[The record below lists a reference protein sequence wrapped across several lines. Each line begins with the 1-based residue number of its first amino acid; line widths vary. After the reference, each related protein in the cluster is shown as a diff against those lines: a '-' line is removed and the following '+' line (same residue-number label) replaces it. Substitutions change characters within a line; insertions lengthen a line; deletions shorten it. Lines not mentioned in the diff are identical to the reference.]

1 MKNLYNKLFTIT
13 IALILAS
20 CSSNTEEAVVN
31 EAASESIQEESNNET
46 ASDNLFY
53 QVPTPNEL
61 FAVLKNSN
69 VAYNRENLSDV
80 SNASNYLTKASKA
93 LNFGVYTADL
103 AYVTSLGQMD
113 DASKFFETVRNL
125 SKDLEIENAVDEV
138 IMQRL
143 QSNLENSNPDSL
155 FYLSNETYYNAYS
168 YLEENDRR
176 DVLGMIVVGGWIEGL
191 NIILN
196 LEPYSEGSEVCQRI
210 ADQKLTLE
218 NLLIFTSTIENDQLA
233 EIVGELSVI
242 EEIFNYVSDDV
253 DETESSESSE
263 FTSSES
269 ADGVMIFGGGESNS
283 INEKQFNELKSI
295 VLDLRTS
302 IIEGS

>member
-1 MKNLYNKLFTIT
+1 MKILYTQFLIT
-13 IALILAS
+13 IFAFSITS
-20 CSSNTEEAVVN
+20 CSNSNEAEVP
-31 EAASESIQEESNNET
+31 AASEEVVGQIEEESTSEVLE
-46 ASDNLFY
+46 DHMFY

-61 FAVLKNSN
+61 FAVLKNAE
-69 VAYNRENLSDV
+69 VAYNRENLNDI
-80 SNASNYLTKASKA
+80 SNVNKYETKASKA

-103 AYVTSLGQMD
+103 AYITSLGQMD
-113 DASKFFETVRNL
+113 DASKFFETIRNL

-138 IMQRL
+138 ILKRL
-143 QSNLENSNPDSL
+143 QSNLENSNADSL

-176 DVLGMIVVGGWIEGL
+176 DVLAMIVVGGWIEGL

-196 LEPYSEGSEVCQRI
+196 LEPYSDGSEVCQRI

-218 NLLIFTSTIENDQLA
+218 NLMIFTSTIENDQLS
-233 EIVGELSVI
+233 EIVGELSAI
-242 EEIFNYVSDDV
+242 EEVFN
-253 DETESSESSE
+253 SEIIEEEAEAEVTE

-269 ADGVMIFGGGESNS
+269 EDGVMIFGGGVSSS
-283 INEKQFNELKSI
+283 ISEAQFNELKSI

-302 IIEGS
+302 IIEGI

>member
-1 MKNLYNKLFTIT
+1 MKNLKYKLFTIT
-13 IALILAS
+13 IALFLAS
-20 CSSNTEEAVVN
+20 CSSKTEETVAN
-31 EAASESIQEESNNET
+31 EAVSETIQEESNEESV
-46 ASDNLFY
+46 ADNLFY

-69 VAYNRENLSDV
+69 VSYNRENLSDV

-113 DASKFFETVRNL
+113 DASKFFETVRSL

-138 IMQRL
+138 IMKRL
-143 QSNLENSNPDSL
+143 QTNLENSNADSL

-168 YLEENDRR
+168 YLEENGRR

-196 LEPYSEGSEVCQRI
+196 LGPYSEGSEVCQRI

-233 EIVGELSVI
+233 EIVGELSAI
-242 EEIFNYVSDDV
+242 EEIFNNVSDI
-253 DETESSESSE
+253 DETEISESIE
-263 FTSSES
+263 LTSSES
-269 ADGVMIFGGGESNS
+269 ADGVMIFGGGETNS
-283 INEKQFNELKSI
+283 INEEQFNQLKSI

>member
-1 MKNLYNKLFTIT
+1 MKTLYTYLLIT
-13 IALILAS
+13 FFALSISS
-20 CSSNTEEAVVN
+20 CSNSNESEVSDSDEVVTQAVEDSTTDDV
-31 EAASESIQEESNNET
+31 
-46 ASDNLFY
+46 DNHMFY

-61 FAVLKNSN
+61 FAVLKNAEVS
-69 VAYNRENLSDV
+69 YNRENLNDI
-80 SNASNYLTKASKA
+80 SNVNKYETKASKA

-113 DASKFFETVRNL
+113 DASKFFETIRTM

-138 IMQRL
+138 VLKRL
-143 QSNLENSNPDSL
+143 QSNLENSNADSL

-176 DVLGMIVVGGWIEGL
+176 DVLALIVVGGWIEGL

-196 LEPYSEGSEVCQRI
+196 LEPYREGSEVCQRI

-218 NLLIFTSTIENDQLA
+218 NLLVFTSSIENDQLS
-233 EIVGELSVI
+233 EIIGELASI
-242 EEIFNYVSDDV
+242 EEVFNDSNSDED
-253 DETESSESSE
+253 SESAE
-263 FTSSES
+263 FTSNESE
-269 ADGVMIFGGGESNS
+269 DGVMIFGGGVSSSLSEN
-283 INEKQFNELKSI
+283 QFNELKSI

-302 IIEGS
+302 IVEGI

>member
-1 MKNLYNKLFTIT
+1 MKTLYTYFLIT
-13 IALILAS
+13 FFAFNIAS
-20 CSSNTEEAVVN
+20 CSNSKESEVSDAGEVVN
-31 EAASESIQEESNNET
+31 QAVEDSKT
-46 ASDNLFY
+46 DDVDNHMFY

-61 FAVLKNSN
+61 FAVLKNAEVS
-69 VAYNRENLSDV
+69 YNRENLNDI
-80 SNASNYLTKASKA
+80 SNVNKYETKASKA

-113 DASKFFETVRNL
+113 DASKFFETIRTM

-138 IMQRL
+138 VLKRL
-143 QSNLENSNPDSL
+143 QSNLENSNADSL

-176 DVLGMIVVGGWIEGL
+176 DVLALIVVGGWIEGL

-218 NLLIFTSTIENDQLA
+218 NLLVFTSSIENDQLS
-233 EIVGELSVI
+233 EIIGELSSI
-242 EEIFNYVSDDV
+242 EEVFNDS
-253 DETESSESSE
+253 SSEEDAESAE
-263 FTSSES
+263 FTSNESE
-269 ADGVMIFGGGESNS
+269 DGVMIFGGGVSSSLSEN
-283 INEKQFNELKSI
+283 QFNELKSI

-302 IIEGS
+302 IVEGI

>member
-1 MKNLYNKLFTIT
+1 MKNLNNKLFTIT
-13 IALILAS
+13 IALFLAS

-31 EAASESIQEESNNET
+31 EAVSETIQEEPDNES
-46 ASDNLFY
+46 AADNLFY

-61 FAVLKNSN
+61 FAVLKNSG

-113 DASKFFETVRNL
+113 DASKFFETVRSL
-125 SKDLEIENAVDEV
+125 SKDLEIENAVDEI
-138 IMQRL
+138 IMKRL
-143 QSNLENSNPDSL
+143 QSNLENSNADSL

-196 LEPYSEGSEVCQRI
+196 LEPYSDGSEVCQRI

-233 EIVGELSVI
+233 EIVGELSSI

-253 DETESSESSE
+253 DDTESSESSD
-263 FTSSES
+263 FTTSES
-269 ADGVMIFGGGESNS
+269 ADGVMMFGGGESNS
-283 INEKQFNELKSI
+283 INEEQFNELKSI

>member
-13 IALILAS
+13 IALIIAS

-31 EAASESIQEESNNET
+31 EAASEPTQEESNNET

-168 YLEENDRR
+168 YLEENGRR

-253 DETESSESSE
+253 DETESSESTE

>member
-1 MKNLYNKLFTIT
+1 MKILYTHFLIT
-13 IALILAS
+13 IFAFSITS
-20 CSSNTEEAVVN
+20 CSNSNEAEVP
-31 EAASESIQEESNNET
+31 AASEEVVGQIEEESTSEVVE
-46 ASDNLFY
+46 DHMFY

-61 FAVLKNSN
+61 FAVLKNAD
-69 VAYNRENLSDV
+69 VAYNRENLNDI
-80 SNASNYLTKASKA
+80 SNVNKYETKASKA

-103 AYVTSLGQMD
+103 AYITSLGQMD
-113 DASKFFETVRNL
+113 DASKFFETIRNL

-138 IMQRL
+138 ILKRL
-143 QSNLENSNPDSL
+143 QSNLENSNADSL

-176 DVLGMIVVGGWIEGL
+176 DVLAMIVVGGWIEGL

-196 LEPYSEGSEVCQRI
+196 LEPYSDGSEVCQRI

-218 NLLIFTSTIENDQLA
+218 NLMIFTSTIENDQLS
-233 EIVGELSVI
+233 EIVGELSAI
-242 EEIFNYVSDDV
+242 EEVFN
-253 DETESSESSE
+253 SEIIEEEAEAEVTE

-269 ADGVMIFGGGESNS
+269 EDGVMIFGGGVSSS
-283 INEKQFNELKSI
+283 ISEAQFNELKSI

-302 IIEGS
+302 IIEGI

>member
-1 MKNLYNKLFTIT
+1 MKILYTHFLIT
-13 IALILAS
+13 IFAFSITS
-20 CSSNTEEAVVN
+20 CSNSNEAEVP
-31 EAASESIQEESNNET
+31 AASEEVVGQIEEEPTSEVVE
-46 ASDNLFY
+46 DHMFY

-61 FAVLKNSN
+61 FAVLKNAE
-69 VAYNRENLSDV
+69 VAYNRENLNDI
-80 SNASNYLTKASKA
+80 SNVNKYETKASKA

-103 AYVTSLGQMD
+103 AYITSLGQMD
-113 DASKFFETVRNL
+113 DASKFFETIRNL

-138 IMQRL
+138 ILKRL
-143 QSNLENSNPDSL
+143 QSNLENSNADSL

-176 DVLGMIVVGGWIEGL
+176 DVLAMIVVGGWIEGL

-196 LEPYSEGSEVCQRI
+196 LEPYSDGSEVCQRI

-218 NLLIFTSTIENDQLA
+218 NLMIFTSTIENDQLS
-233 EIVGELSVI
+233 EIVGELSAI
-242 EEIFNYVSDDV
+242 EEVFN
-253 DETESSESSE
+253 SEIIEEEAEAEATE

-269 ADGVMIFGGGESNS
+269 EDGVMIFGGGVSSS
-283 INEKQFNELKSI
+283 ISEAQFNELKSI

-302 IIEGS
+302 IIEGI

>member
-13 IALILAS
+13 IALIIAS

-80 SNASNYLTKASKA
+80 SNASNYITKASKA

-113 DASKFFETVRNL
+113 DASKFFETVRSL

-138 IMQRL
+138 IMKRL
-143 QSNLENSNPDSL
+143 QSNLENSNADSL